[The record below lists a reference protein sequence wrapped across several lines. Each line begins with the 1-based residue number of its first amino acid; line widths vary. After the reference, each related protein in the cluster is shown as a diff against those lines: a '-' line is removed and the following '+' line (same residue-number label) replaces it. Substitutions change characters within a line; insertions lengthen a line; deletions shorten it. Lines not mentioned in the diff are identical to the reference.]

1 MQSHTGMASTSE
13 NMKPFGP
20 ADIDERTCI
29 LQNYGLSQRN
39 ANVELKD
46 TPVMFYDYAFD
57 EDQDG
62 ESQTTAKNEDM
73 WADLPLERLYRG

>member
-1 MQSHTGMASTSE
+1 
-13 NMKPFGP
+13 MKPFSQ

-29 LQNYGLSQRN
+29 LQNYGLSQRDTN
-39 ANVELKD
+39 AELGE

-57 EDQDG
+57 EDQDE

-73 WADLPLERLYRG
+73 WADLPLARLYRG